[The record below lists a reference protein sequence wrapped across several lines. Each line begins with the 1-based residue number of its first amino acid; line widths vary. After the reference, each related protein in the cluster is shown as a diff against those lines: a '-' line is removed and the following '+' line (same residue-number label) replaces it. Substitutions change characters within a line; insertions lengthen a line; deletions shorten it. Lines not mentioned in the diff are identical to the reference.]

1 MKNVNVTIAKFGES
15 ITMKIDHPTEEYE
28 TFAELWD
35 DDFTEEQWKNF
46 DPRRDD
52 ISIIISKKIESHL
65 NGQPL
70 WQDQDNLDY
79 ADTLKEI

>member
-1 MKNVNVTIAKFGES
+1 MRKVNVTIAKSGDS

-28 TFAELWD
+28 TFTELWD

-52 ISIIISKKIESHL
+52 IATIISNKIESHL
-65 NGQPL
+65 NEQPL
-70 WQDQDNLDY
+70 WLDQDNLDY
-79 ADTLKEI
+79 ADTLKGI